1 MFSAT
6 VSSGSRFSSWNT
18 KPTRCRRSTACWR
31 WDSRDSSFPHSR
43 TVPDE
48 DRSSPAA
55 HWSSVDLPDPETPST
70 AVNEPA
76 GNDIDTP
83 SSAVTA
89 PRPRP

>member
-1 MFSAT
+1 MFSVT

-18 KPTRCRRSTACWR
+18 KPTRCRRSTACLR
-31 WDSRDSSFPHSR
+31 WDSRDSSWPHSR
-43 TVPDE
+43 TAPDE

-55 HWSSVDLPDPETPST
+55 HCSRVDLPDPDTPST

-76 GNDIDTP
+76 AKDRDTP
-83 SSAVTA
+83 SSAVTE